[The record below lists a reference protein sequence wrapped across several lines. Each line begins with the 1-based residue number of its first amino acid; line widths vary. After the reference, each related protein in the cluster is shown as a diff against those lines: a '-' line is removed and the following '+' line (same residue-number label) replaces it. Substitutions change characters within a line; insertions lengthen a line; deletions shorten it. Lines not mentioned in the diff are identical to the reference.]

1 MHDETSPEI
10 RRRRRRSPWA
20 VLRVVALLL
29 ALPVVFAC
37 VAAIMLINTDVH
49 APGWIKSRI
58 EGRATALMQGGTLE
72 FGEIFVN
79 IGKDLH
85 PRVRL
90 VDTQISDANGVQ
102 IARIPSVEG
111 LMSPR
116 GLLFQGDVLM
126 QDVALFGA
134 QINLNRAADGS
145 VALAFGGGGG
155 FDSAPSLVALL
166 DQSDQFLDRPAFAA
180 LEQISASGL
189 IINYIDARA
198 GRAWTVDGGELKLD
212 LRDNRTTVFGD
223 FALLSGGA
231 DVTRLQLNYD
241 SSRGS
246 RAAQVGLSLTNARA
260 RDIATQTPALAWLSG
275 VDAAITAS
283 LRSSLDEDGALGPL
297 SAALDLGAGALQP
310 NAATDPVTFESAKAY
325 LTYDPA
331 TDLISFDQIE
341 LESAAGR
348 INASGGAYLR
358 DKVDGVPQALVAQFA
373 FPDITLAEG
382 DWYPDGLVLPPLSV
396 DMRLRF
402 DPFAVELGQVALV
415 EGDTH
420 VIGSGQIRATPDGW
434 RAAIDLQA
442 DQMATERFTDLWP
455 KTVKP
460 RSRDWLARNV
470 VGGTLRDAAVGIRI
484 VQGERPV
491 IAARYDFEDADI
503 TFMRT
508 MPPISGA
515 VGVGHMQDNQLILS
529 LDRGFVTAPQGG
541 RAELAGT
548 TFKVLDTRTPGGD
561 AELDLAL
568 SSTITAALSLLNREP
583 FGFISKANQSVTMAD
598 GRVSVAGKVRFPL
611 RKGVPPDQISYEIA
625 ADLRDMRSDTIIKDR
640 DLRSN
645 RMRLTAD
652 NAGMRIT
659 GPVSLDGI
667 AADATW
673 DKQFGS
679 ANAGKSQMRATVA
692 LSPRFLDAFNIAL
705 PDGTVTGSGQGDL
718 VVDLTAG
725 SPPAFRLTSNLRGIG
740 VAIPPVGWRKPQSD
754 GGDLVVAGTL
764 GDVPQVATLKVSGG
778 GLQAKGAVRLN
789 ADGTLDEARF
799 TQVQIGNW
807 LNAAITLRGRG
818 SGNPVGVSIG
828 QGRVDLRGAAFG
840 AGGGNGGPL
849 ALRLERLQITEGIA
863 LHDFIGDFDGSGGF
877 SGEFSGRVN
886 GGPQML
892 GTVVPQNGRSAMRLR
907 SDDAGGVVGAAG
919 FVKNGV
925 GGSLDLTLR
934 PAGGA
939 GTFDGDLKVRNLRVR
954 DAPAM
959 AALLDSI
966 SVVGLLRQLDGQGLA
981 FDEVDATFRLTPS
994 EVIVTQSSAVGPR
1007 LGISLDGIY
1016 TLASKQID
1024 FQGVVSPFYLLN
1036 SIGAFLTRKGE
1047 GLIGFNFNLTG
1058 DASAPVVSVN
1068 PLSAFTPGMF
1078 REIFRRAPPKVTQ

>member
-1 MHDETSPEI
+1 MQDETPPEI
-10 RRRRRRSPWA
+10 RCRRRPW
-20 VLRVVALLL
+20 VLLRMIALLL
-29 ALPVVFAC
+29 LVLPVVFAG
-37 VAAIMLINTDVH
+37 VAAVMLINTDVH

-58 EGRATALMQGGTLE
+58 EDRATALMQGGALE
-72 FGEIFVN
+72 FGEIFIN

-126 QDVALFGA
+126 QDIALRGA
-134 QINLNRAADGS
+134 QINLRRAADGS

-166 DQSDQFLDRPAFAA
+166 DQSDQVLDRPALAA
-180 LEQISASGL
+180 LEQISATGL
-189 IINYIDARA
+189 IINYTDVRA
-198 GRAWTVDGGELKLD
+198 DRAWTVDGGELNID
-212 LRDNRTTVFGD
+212 LRNNQTTVLGD

-231 DVTRLQLNYD
+231 DITRLQLSYD
-241 SSRGS
+241 SPRGA

-260 RDIATQTPALAWLSG
+260 RDIASQTPALSWLSG
-275 VDAAITAS
+275 INAAITAS
-283 LRSSLDEDGALGPL
+283 LRSSLDAEGALGPL
-297 SAALDLGAGALQP
+297 SASLDLGAGALQP
-310 NAATDPVTFESAKAY
+310 NLATDPIAFDAAKAY

-331 TDLISFDQIE
+331 TDLISFDQIAVD
-341 LESAAGR
+341 AAIGQMNATGR
-348 INASGGAYLR
+348 AYLR
-358 DKVDGVPQALVAQFA
+358 DKIDGVPQALVAQFA
-373 FPDITLAEG
+373 FPDITLTKG
-382 DWYPDGLVLPPLSV
+382 DLYPDGLVLPPLSI

-402 DPFAVELGQVALV
+402 DPFAVEIGQVALV

-420 VIGSGQIRATPDGW
+420 VVGSGQINATPDGW

-442 DQMATERFTDLWP
+442 DQIATQRFTAFWP
-455 KTVKP
+455 KTIKP
-460 RSRDWLARNV
+460 RSRDWLSRNV
-470 VGGTLRDAAVGIRI
+470 VGGTLRDAVVGVRV
-484 VQGERPV
+484 VQGQRPV
-491 IAARYDFEDADI
+491 MATRFDFEDADI
-503 TFMRT
+503 KFMRT

-515 VGVGHMQDNQLILS
+515 RGVGHIQNGQMIVS
-529 LDRGFVTAPQGG
+529 LDRGFVTATEGG

-548 TFKVLDTRTPGGD
+548 TFKILDTRRPGGD
-561 AELDLAL
+561 AQLDLAL
-568 SSTITAALSLLNREP
+568 DSTITAALSLLDREP
-583 FGFISKANQSVTMAD
+583 FQFISKANQSVTMAD
-598 GRVSVAGKVRFPL
+598 GRASVTGQISFPL
-611 RKGVPPDQISYEIA
+611 RKGVPRDQIAYDIA
-625 ADLRDMRSDTIIKDR
+625 ADLRDMRSSTIIKGR

-645 RMRLTAD
+645 QMRLTTD
-652 NAGMRIT
+652 NAGMRVA

-667 AADATW
+667 AADAVW
-673 DKQFGS
+673 DKRFG
-679 ANAGKSQMRATVA
+679 ATNAGKSQMSARVT

-718 VVDLTAG
+718 VVDLAAG
-725 SPPAFRLTSNLRGIG
+725 NPPAFRLTSSLRGIG
-740 VAIPPVGWRKPQSD
+740 VALPPVGWRKAPAAR
-754 GGDLVVAGTL
+754 GDLVVAGTL
-764 GDVPQVATLKVSGG
+764 GDVPQVTTLEVSGG
-778 GLQAKGAVRLN
+778 GLRAKGSVALN
-789 ADGTLDEARF
+789 ANGTLDAARF
-799 TQVQIGNW
+799 SQVQIGNW
-807 LNAAITLRGRG
+807 LNAPITLQGRGRG
-818 SGNPVGVSIG
+818 RPVGVSIG

-840 AGGGNGGPL
+840 AGSGDSGPL
-849 ALRLERLQITEGIA
+849 TLQLERLQITEGIA
-863 LHDFIGDFDGSGGF
+863 LHDFRGEFDGSGGF
-877 SGEFSGRVN
+877 SGEFTGRVN
-886 GGPQML
+886 GGPQIL

-934 PAGGA
+934 PEGGA
-939 GTFDGDLKVRNLRVR
+939 GTFDGDLKVRDLRVR

-994 EVIVTQSSAVGPR
+994 EVIVTQSSAVGPG

-1016 TLASKQID
+1016 TLASKQVD

-1036 SIGAFLTRKGE
+1036 GFGAFLTRKGE

-1058 DASAPVVSVN
+1058 EAAAPVVSVN

-1078 REIFRRAPPKVTQ
+1078 REIFRRTPPEVSQ